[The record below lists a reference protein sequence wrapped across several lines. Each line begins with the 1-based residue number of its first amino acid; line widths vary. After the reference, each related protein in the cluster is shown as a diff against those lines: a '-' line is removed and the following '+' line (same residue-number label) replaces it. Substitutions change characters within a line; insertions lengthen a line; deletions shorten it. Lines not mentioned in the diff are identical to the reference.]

1 MPIKRAILS
10 VSDKTG
16 IVELARALR
25 AKNVEILS
33 TGGTAKHLADNGIE
47 VTSIAQ
53 WSGAPEI
60 LGGRVKT
67 LTPKVFGAILH
78 DRDNAGHRDDVNRLG
93 IPAIDLVVVN
103 LYPFESTIA
112 KDGVTIEEAIEQID
126 IGGPSMLRAAAKNH
140 KHVLPLCD
148 PSLYADFIRELDSG
162 EISETFRL
170 RCAIEVFR
178 KTAAYDAMIAAFL
191 SADTDTLTIKLTKFQ
206 DLRYGENPQQ
216 TAAFYVPQ
224 GTTPFEQIQG
234 KELSYNNL
242 LDLDSATRL
251 AQAFSVPAAA
261 IIKHTNPC
269 GVARRDTLAN
279 ALKAAIESDPVS
291 AFGGIIGANREF
303 DADAAAIVES
313 MFLEVIVA
321 PSFSDKTREI
331 LAKKKNLRLIV
342 AQPLTNDTDYR
353 SAAGGILAQSRD
365 VVTGR
370 AQTRVSVPHHS
381 SRVSQTTSVATATSV
396 TSADAPQTPAA
407 AEARS
412 DVAQTLLSVLP
423 QGWSVVTERQ
433 PTPEEMDGLEFA
445 WIVCA
450 HVKSNA
456 IVLTNQSQTV
466 GIGAGQMS
474 RVDAAKVA
482 IMKSILPI
490 EGTFAASDA
499 FFPFRDGLDLLADA
513 HIRAIIQPGGSVRDA
528 EVIAAANERGI
539 AMVFTAER
547 HFRH

>member
-1 MPIKRAILS
+1 MPIESMARAILS

-25 AKNVEILS
+25 AKKVEILS

-78 DRDNAGHRDDVNRLG
+78 DRDNASHRDDVNRLG

-112 KDGVTIEEAIEQID
+112 KEGVTIAEAIEQID

-140 KHVLPLCD
+140 NHVLPLCD
-148 PSLYADFIRELDSG
+148 PSLYADFIREFETG
-162 EISETFRL
+162 EISEPFRL

-191 SADTDTLTIKLTKFQ
+191 SPTPDTRPPTPDALTLTLTKFQ

-216 TAAFYVPQ
+216 TATFYVPQ

-242 LDLDSATRL
+242 LDLDSAMRL
-251 AQAFSVPAAA
+251 AQAFSEPAAA

-269 GVARRDTLAN
+269 GVARRDSLVD
-279 ALKAAIESDPVS
+279 ALKAGIESDPVS

-303 DADAAAIVES
+303 DADAATIVES

-321 PSFSDKTREI
+321 PSFSDKAREI

-365 VVTGR
+365 RIG
-370 AQTRVSVPHHS
+370 
-381 SRVSQTTSVATATSV
+381 SR
-396 TSADAPQTPAA
+396 D
-407 AEARS
+407 E
-412 DVAQTLLSVLP
+412 
-423 QGWSVVTERQ
+423 WKVVTERQ
-433 PTPEEMDGLEFA
+433 PTPEELDGLEFA

-456 IVLTNQSQTV
+456 IVLTSQSQTV

-490 EGTFAASDA
+490 AGTVAASDA

-513 HIRAIIQPGGSVRDA
+513 GIRAIIQPGGSVRDA
-528 EVIAAANERGI
+528 EVIAAANERGV
-539 AMVFTAER
+539 AMVFTGER

>member
-1 MPIKRAILS
+1 MPIERAILS

-16 IVELARALR
+16 IVELVRALR

-78 DRDNAGHRDDVNRLG
+78 DRDNAAHRDDVNRLG

-112 KDGVTIEEAIEQID
+112 KEGVTIAEAIEQID

-148 PSLYADFIRELDSG
+148 PSLYADFIREFDSG
-162 EISETFRL
+162 EISNDFRL

-191 SADTDTLTIKLTKFQ
+191 SAAPDTLTINLTKFQ

-242 LDLDSATRL
+242 LDLDSAMRL
-251 AQAFSVPAAA
+251 AQAFSEPAAA

-269 GVARRDTLAN
+269 GVARRDTLVD

-291 AFGGIIGANREF
+291 AFGGIIGTNREF
-303 DADAAAIVES
+303 AAEAAGIVES

-321 PSFSDKTREI
+321 PSFSDKAREI

-342 AQPLTNDTDYR
+342 AQPLTGDTDYR
-353 SAAGGILAQSRD
+353 SAVGGILAQSKD
-365 VVTGR
+365 IVTGR
-370 AQTRVSVPHHS
+370 AQTRVSVPHGS
-381 SRVSQTTSVATATSV
+381 SPVANASPVAQITSEHTTQT
-396 TSADAPQTPAA
+396 QAA
-407 AEARS
+407 AAAGH

-423 QGWSVVTERQ
+423 QGWKVVTTRQ

-490 EGTFAASDA
+490 AGTVAASDA

-513 HIRAIIQPGGSVRDA
+513 NIRAIIQPGGSVRDA
-528 EVIAAANERGI
+528 EVIAAANERDI
-539 AMVFTAER
+539 AMVFTGER